1 MIPSSKPDIPDIYL
15 LCQEIYLVLLVKA
28 VRLNVSQAKGNTVKP
43 AYNEPGYN
51 ER

>member
-1 MIPSSKPDIPDIYL
+1 MSYKKR
-15 LCQEIYLVLLVKA
+15 QEITGLKMFDYY
-28 VRLNVSQAKGNTVKP
+28 TVKP